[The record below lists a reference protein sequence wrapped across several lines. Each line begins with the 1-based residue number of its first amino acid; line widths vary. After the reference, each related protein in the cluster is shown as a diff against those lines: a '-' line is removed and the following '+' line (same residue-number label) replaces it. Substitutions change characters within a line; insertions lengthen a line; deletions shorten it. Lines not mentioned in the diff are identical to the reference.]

1 MYQLQLST
9 IAAASSIATT
19 AKTSGSQ
26 GASQNTNEGTNDA
39 RRGTHDNRGAQTNA
53 CRDYQRTKGRST
65 YDKGERGVVSTARG
79 GLMVRQTT
87 TK

>member
-26 GASQNTNEGTNDA
+26 GTSQNTNEGTNDA
-39 RRGTHDNRGAQTNA
+39 RRGTHDNR
-53 CRDYQRTKGRST
+53 DYQRKKGRST
-65 YDKGERGVVSTARG
+65 YDKGERGAVSTTRR